1 MFTEVLQHPN
11 HEWRQRLREIQDVYL
26 QRTQD
31 GRLPEQRNFRAA
43 RRGMNSAKRVKI
55 FIVPEVHT
63 SDAQEVRKTGSRES
77 VHKLKT

>member
-1 MFTEVLQHPN
+1 
-11 HEWRQRLREIQDVYL
+11 
-26 QRTQD
+26 
-31 GRLPEQRNFRAA
+31 
-43 RRGMNSAKRVKI
+43 MNSAKRVKI